1 MIFLKL
7 FLTFLKI
14 GAFTFGGG
22 YAMLPLMQ
30 NEVAANNWMTPE
42 ELVNFIAVSESTPG
56 VLAIN
61 AATYIGTEVGR
72 AEFGAWGGLLGAV
85 CATLGVIVP
94 SFVIILIVAR
104 FLMKFSTNRYVVSV
118 MKHLKPAVVGLIASA
133 VITLGQPVFFPNGF
147 GGIEL
152 FGLVFSIAV
161 FGFVLFLAIKK
172 KHPILLI
179 GLSAALGIAVGFIGE
194 WTNIGMLA

>member
-7 FLTFLKI
+7 FLTFFKI

-30 NEVAANNWMTPE
+30 NEVAANNWMTSE

-61 AATYIGTEVGR
+61 AVTYIGTEVGS
-72 AEFGAWGGLLGAV
+72 AYGAWGGLLGAI
-85 CATLGVIVP
+85 CATMGVIVP

-133 VITLGQPVFFPNGF
+133 VITLGQPVFLPNGI
-147 GGIEL
+147 GGIQL
-152 FGLVFSIAV
+152 FPLIFSVAV
-161 FGFVLFLAIKK
+161 FGLVLFLAIKK

-194 WTNIGMLA
+194 WANIGMLA

>member
-1 MIFLKL
+1 MIYLKL

-22 YAMLPLMQ
+22 YAMLPLMAD
-30 NEVAANNWMTPE
+30 EVAANEWMTPD

-61 AATYIGTEVGR
+61 AATYIGAEVGG
-72 AEFGAWGGLLGAV
+72 FWGAV
-85 CATLGVIVP
+85 LATLGVIVP

-104 FLMKFSTNRYVVSV
+104 FLMKFSTNKYVVSV
-118 MKHLKPAVVGLIASA
+118 LTHLKPAVVGLIGSA
-133 VITLGQPVFFPNGF
+133 VITLGQPVFLPNGF
-147 GGIEL
+147 KNINI
-152 FGLVFSIAV
+152 FGLGVSLVI
-161 FGFVLFLAIKK
+161 FGTMLFLAIKK

-179 GLSAALGIAVGFIGE
+179 GISAVAGIAMGYLGSYMGFDI
-194 WTNIGMLA
+194 LA

>member
-1 MIFLKL
+1 MIYLKL

-22 YAMLPLMQ
+22 YAMLPLMAD
-30 NEVAANNWMTPE
+30 EVAANSWMSPD

-61 AATYIGTEVGR
+61 AATYIGAEVGG
-72 AEFGAWGGLLGAV
+72 FWGAV
-85 CATLGVIVP
+85 LATLGVIVP

-104 FLMKFSTNRYVVSV
+104 FLMKFSTNKYVVSV
-118 MKHLKPAVVGLIASA
+118 LKHLKPAVVGLIGSA
-133 VITLGQPVFFPNGF
+133 VITLGKPVFLPKGF
-147 GGIEL
+147 ESINI
-152 FGLVFSIAV
+152 FGLAV
-161 FGFVLFLAIKK
+161 STVIFGTMLYLAIKK

-179 GLSAALGIAVGFIGE
+179 GISAAAGIAVGYLGNFMGLDI
-194 WTNIGMLA
+194 LA

>member
-22 YAMLPLMQ
+22 YAMHPLMQ
-30 NEVAANNWMTPE
+30 NEVAANNCMSSE

-56 VLAIN
+56 PLAIN
-61 AATYIGTEVGR
+61 AATYIGAEVG
-72 AEFGAWGGLLGAV
+72 GVYGMWGGLLGAF
-85 CATLGVIVP
+85 CATMGVVMP
-94 SFVIILIVAR
+94 SFVIILVVAK
-104 FLMKFSTNRYVVSV
+104 FLMKFSSNRYVASV

-133 VITLGQPVFFPNGF
+133 IITLGMPVFLPNGF

-152 FGLVFSIAV
+152 YPLIFSVVVFGLI
-161 FGFVLFLAIKK
+161 LFLAIKK

-179 GLSAALGIAVGFIGE
+179 GISAALGIAVGFIGE
-194 WTNIGMLA
+194 WANIGMLA